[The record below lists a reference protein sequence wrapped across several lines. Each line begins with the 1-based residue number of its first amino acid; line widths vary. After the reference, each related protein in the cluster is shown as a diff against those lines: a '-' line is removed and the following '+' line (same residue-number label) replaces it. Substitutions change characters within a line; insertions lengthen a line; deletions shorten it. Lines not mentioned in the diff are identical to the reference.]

1 MRTRF
6 LLPLPLAL
14 WSALAASPLH
24 AQEGATPD
32 IVVTGESDYG
42 WSEVTRQARAIS
54 RETDV
59 RHTPLARFEDRICPG
74 VIGLTTEAAEMV
86 VYRMRQ
92 IAEKLEIAQTEPGA
106 CNPNIVIAFTEDG
119 RADLGELQR
128 KHKLLSE
135 VLSVSEQ
142 RELLEEPGPVRVFSI
157 VETRMLNG
165 MPVPRRRNLAQI
177 PVGWMHAGHSKI
189 YTATRQDIVA
199 VTVLFDREAVRGMT
213 LWQLADYAAMRVYA
227 RTREPERHDVD
238 SILSLFAGGDAA
250 PAGLTPFDLAYLE
263 SLYAGIPNL
272 PGITKIAG
280 VDGKLRQAAEAD
292 E

>member
-1 MRTRF
+1 MKLRA
-6 LLPLPLAL
+6 LPFAIGM
-14 WSALAASPLH
+14 ALAMPLQ
-24 AQEGATPD
+24 AQDAEPAETPE
-32 IVVTGESDYG
+32 IVVTGEADYG
-42 WSEVTRQARAIS
+42 WTEVTRQARAIS

-74 VIGLTTEAAEMV
+74 VIGLTTEAAEMM
-86 VYRMRQ
+86 VYRLRQ
-92 IAEKLEIAQTEPGA
+92 IAETLDIRQLEPGA
-106 CNPNIVIAFTEDG
+106 CTPNIVVAFTDDG
-119 RADLGELQR
+119 RADLAALQS

-227 RTREPERHDVD
+227 RTREPKNHDVD
-238 SILSLFAGGDAA
+238 SILSLFAADDIA
-250 PAGLTPFDLAYLE
+250 PAGLTAFDLAYLE
-263 SLYAGIPNL
+263 SLYSGIPNL
-272 PGITKIAG
+272 PGVTKIAG
-280 VDGKLRQAAEAD
+280 VDEKLREQAEVD